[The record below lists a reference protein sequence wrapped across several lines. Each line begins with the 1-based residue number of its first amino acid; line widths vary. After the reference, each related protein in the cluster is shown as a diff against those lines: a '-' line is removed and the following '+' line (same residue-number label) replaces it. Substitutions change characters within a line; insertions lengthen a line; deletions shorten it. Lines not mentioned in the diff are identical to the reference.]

1 MNDNSQELEVNQNI
15 SEEFEKIMN
24 LVRREMKNLKQ
35 IEYEM
40 ENFKKKLSKLS
51 NSREDWSAKQ
61 NENNFEFNELKQEN
75 YKRDSPTPS
84 IEMMGNMDLGNL
96 NYSNL
101 ESLLKM
107 NLLKKKPS
115 ENKIPQKMNIKNS
128 EAISNNVNI
137 NVNDEQILKKLM
149 NPENKNSNGSEN
161 DSSAQVNKNEKTQV
175 DSAVNKVSENTKE
188 IQRNFSGMSLSE
200 IEKQLIMLKHLGVK

>member
-188 IQRNFSGMSLSE
+188 IQPNFSGMSLSE